1 LPRICGSH
9 AGTGEIHSDSG
20 AIISPAGPGAGRLAR
35 RAGYHGAEH
44 CMMARPDSTPAAL
57 RDPWLIGAVVAALLL
72 RCGLVALFPDP
83 TPVNDEID
91 YWRLAEGLAR
101 GEGFASNFRPPL
113 HPAFM
118 AVFVGIGE
126 GAGAVRAVQAL
137 LGALA
142 VPLVAILG
150 GRVGGRAAA
159 RGAAW
164 LVALDP
170 VLVGFS
176 HLLWSETLYVA
187 LLLGGLV
194 LLLRGTD
201 RWRWLDWAGAG
212 LAFGLASLTR
222 PQLLTFLPLLLPWA
236 WLQAARGRAERR
248 RMLAAFGVL
257 TVATCCVVLPWSF
270 RNLRVWGDAFFVDTN
285 GPYNLLV
292 GTEPGAHQVDK
303 DDRWSPTWAAIGN
316 MHYMVAVERD
326 PGMVQRVALARAE
339 QRIRAHPSRFLS
351 KSAWEAAHLFT
362 LDNFVLR
369 HLRNDWYGVASPRP
383 LVAALTVLCVVWTA
397 LLYAGGGL
405 GLAAQPASP
414 FRGFALLAIGHAVV
428 LYGITYSLSRYAV
441 PLRPLLA
448 VAVGW
453 AATHPGEVRARL
465 AGDRR
470 VAVVVGVLAAWLLL
484 AWARDLPLLAD
495 MLATGGKG
503 FLFVR
508 DALP

>member
-1 LPRICGSH
+1 MMPR
-9 AGTGEIHSDSG
+9 SDS
-20 AIISPAGPGAGRLAR
+20 AL
-35 RAGYHGAEH
+35 
-44 CMMARPDSTPAAL
+44 TAA
-57 RDPWLIGAVVAALLL
+57 RDPWLAGAVVVALLL

-118 AVFVGIGE
+118 AVFIGFGE
-126 GAGAVRAVQAL
+126 GAGAVRAAQAL

-142 VPLVAILG
+142 VPLVAVVAE
-150 GRVGGRAAA
+150 RVGGRGAA

-194 LLLRGTD
+194 LLLRGAE

-212 LAFGLASLTR
+212 LAFGLASLAR

-236 WLQAARGRAERR
+236 WLQARRGRVERR
-248 RMLAAFGVL
+248 RMFAAFGVL
-257 TVATCCVVLPWSF
+257 TLATCCVVLPWSLRNF
-270 RNLRVWGDAFFVDTN
+270 RTTGDIFLIDTN

-292 GTEPGAHQVDK
+292 STEPGAYRVDK
-303 DDRWSPTWAAIGN
+303 DDRWSPRWAAIGN
-316 MHYMVAVERD
+316 MHYMVATQRA
-326 PGMVQRVALARAE
+326 PGVAQRVALARAVK
-339 QRIRAHPSRFLS
+339 RIRADPGRFLV
-351 KSAWEAAHLFT
+351 KSAWEAGHLFT

-369 HLRNDWYGVASPRP
+369 HLRNDWYGVASPRG
-383 LVAALTVLCVVWTA
+383 LAAALTVLCVAWTA
-397 LLYAGGGL
+397 VLYAGGGI
-405 GLAAQPASP
+405 GLVTQPASP
-414 FRGFALLAIGHAVV
+414 FRGFALLAIGHALV

-453 AATHPGEVRARL
+453 AATHRGYVRERL
-465 AGDRR
+465 VGNRR
-470 VAVVVGVLAAWLLL
+470 VAVVAMLLVAGLLVAWV
-484 AWARDLPLLAD
+484 RDLPLLAD
-495 MLATGGKG
+495 MLTTGGKG
-503 FLFVR
+503 FPFVR